1 MKMIIA
7 LLLALVMVFALVACA
22 STEKPADNKTTD
34 QPKDNTTADQPK
46 DNTTADQPKEDKPA
60 EDTPAEPASGS
71 VYYLNFK
78 PEADEAWQKLAA
90 AYTEQTGVPVKVVTA
105 ASGTYDTTL
114 AAELD
119 KSSAPTLFQCGNQ
132 GAINSYGDYCYP
144 LDGTAIMDQMTTD
157 AFNLKGEDGQTLS
170 IGYCYE
176 AFGIIVNKALLEKAG
191 HSIDEITDFASL
203 KAVADDIHAR
213 AEELGFDAFSSAG
226 LDGSSSWRFSGHLAN
241 MPLFYE
247 FRDDNVTEQP
257 ATITGAYLENFKNIW
272 DLYTTDTA
280 TTGAA
285 LATATGDESEA
296 EFGEGK
302 AAFYQN
308 GTWEYS
314 NLTGTFGMNPD
325 DLAMIPI
332 YCGVEGEEKAGLCAG
347 TENCWAINN
356 ESSEEDIQATIN
368 FLVWV
373 VTSDEG
379 TTMLAEEFGPCPFKD
394 AKEPE
399 NVFFQ
404 NANKYTAEGNY
415 VVTWAFNWTPAV
427 DDWRAAVVDALT
439 QYTAGTGDWA
449 AVETAFVQGWAT
461 QYAKENA

>member
-1 MKMIIA
+1 MKKIIA

-22 STEKPADNKTTD
+22 STEKPADN
-34 QPKDNTTADQPK
+34 NTTDQPK
-46 DNTTADQPKEDKPA
+46 DNTTADQPKEDKPT
-60 EDTPAEPASGS
+60 EDTPVEPASGS

-90 AYTEQTGVPVKVVTA
+90 TYTEQTGVPVKVVTA

-314 NLTGTFGMNPD
+314 NLTGTFAMNPD